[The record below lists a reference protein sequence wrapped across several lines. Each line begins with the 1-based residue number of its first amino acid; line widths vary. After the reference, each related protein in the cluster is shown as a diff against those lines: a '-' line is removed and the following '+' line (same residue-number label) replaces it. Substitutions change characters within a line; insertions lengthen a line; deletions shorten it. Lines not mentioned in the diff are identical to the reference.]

1 MAQILFDQIR
11 DFTGGVNYRADQFQ
25 LAKNESP
32 FILNLEV
39 DPRGGVFSR
48 AGYKKKH
55 TNAVVTPGN
64 TWNPKGLYNY
74 DFLGSPQIMLTTGYE
89 ATGPTDGKVFFS
101 SGSNFTVLDTA
112 AFTPVAVKSSNGASF
127 TQWEDTLYMA
137 LGKDST
143 QMQKWRVGDAYTTGL
158 TASGPTW
165 QPYDTGGSGYMPR
178 AELVVAHANKLFVA
192 NTYENGVAYPNRI
205 RWSHENLPEAWYQQD
220 YIDIIAGGEGIRG
233 IVVLDGQLVIFK
245 PKAVYLLMGYDADS
259 FQLVELTTVVGID
272 YPQQCVA
279 GNGGVYFFDYP
290 LGLFFIDRNGIR
302 NLFDRLK
309 PIIETDR
316 VNSSI
321 LNTITLSF
329 INDRLWMSMPFD
341 IFDTGSNP
349 NYVNCNFVFD
359 PSIGP
364 QGAFTLFQSATYDE
378 VNNAD
383 IDGWG
388 VICGI
393 DWQDSTDT
401 AWHLVIMPDNDFP
414 YVMYVDEYDNV
425 QDDIASGDDE
435 GDIQT
440 YYRTSWF
447 YDDRYVQ
454 DKTFVKSLYVVKGV
468 ENETQVRVD
477 VYHDFNTEEVVTSS
491 TLTLIPTSTGGTY
504 GTSTYSNDGTGGVYG
519 QSILREGIRVGG
531 RLKTAKAV
539 QLEFVGPT
547 GDLTNTP
554 GRAWGLNSIAFKF
567 KRRKIRS
574 NK

>member
-1 MAQILFDQIR
+1 MPQILFDQIR

-55 TNAVVTPGN
+55 STAVVTPG
-64 TWNPKGLYNY
+64 TYWNPKGLYNY
-74 DFLGSPQIMLTTGYE
+74 EYPTSPQIMLTTGYSS
-89 ATGPTDGKVFFS
+89 TGPTDGKVYYS
-101 SGSNFTVLDTA
+101 SGSNFSVLNSA
-112 AFTPVAVKSSNGASF
+112 ASTPLAVKSKNGASF
-127 TQWEDTLYMA
+127 AQWEDVLYIA
-137 LGKDST
+137 RGRDAT
-143 QMQKWRVGDAYTTGL
+143 QMAKWTAGNTYSTAL
-158 TASGPTW
+158 NASGPTW
-165 QPYDTGGSGYMPR
+165 QPYDTGGTGYMPR
-178 AELVVAHANKLFVA
+178 AELVVTHANKLFVA
-192 NTYENGVAYPNRI
+192 NTYEDGAAYPNRI

-279 GNGGVYFFDYP
+279 GAGGVYFFDYP
-290 LGLFFIDRNGIR
+290 TGLYFIDRNGIR

-316 VNSSI
+316 VNSS
-321 LNTITLSF
+321 LLDQITLSSV
-329 INDRLWMSMPFD
+329 NDRLWMSMPFD

-359 PSIGP
+359 PSIGR
-364 QGAFTLFQSATYDE
+364 QGAFTLFQSATYDTST
-378 VNNAD
+378 NMD

-388 VICGI
+388 LICGI

-401 AWHLVIMPDNDFP
+401 AYHLMIMPDEDFP
-414 YVMYVDEYDNV
+414 YVMYIDEYANV
-425 QDDIASGDDE
+425 NDDIASGDNN
-435 GDIQT
+435 GDMAT
-440 YYRTSWF
+440 YYRTAWF

-454 DKTFVKSLYVVKGV
+454 SKTFVKSLYVVKGV
-468 ENETQVRVD
+468 EQETQIRVD
-477 VYHDFNTEEVVTSS
+477 VYHDFNTDQQKTSS
-491 TLTLIPTSTGGTY
+491 TLTLRPTSTGGLY
-504 GTSTYSNDGTGGVYG
+504 GTATYSIDGSGGVYG
-519 QSILREGIRVGG
+519 QSLLRQGIRVGG

-539 QLEFVGPT
+539 QLEFVGPS

>member
-1 MAQILFDQIR
+1 MAQILFDQVR

-55 TNAVVTPGN
+55 TNAVVTPGT
-64 TWNPKGLYNY
+64 TWLPKGLYNY
-74 DFLGSPQIMLTTGYE
+74 EASGAPQIMLTTGYDSVGL
-89 ATGPTDGKVFFS
+89 ADGKIYYS
-101 SGSNFTVLDTA
+101 SGSNFSVLQSAVSTD
-112 AFTPVAVKSSNGASF
+112 VAVKSLNGASF
-127 TQWEDTLYMA
+127 AQWENLLYIA
-137 LGKDST
+137 LGKDQT
-143 QMQKWRVGDAYTTGL
+143 QMVKWEQGNTYTTAL
-158 TASGPTW
+158 TASSPTW

-178 AELVVAHANKLFVA
+178 AELVIAHANKLFVA
-192 NTYENGVAYPNRI
+192 NTYEDGEEYPNRI

-233 IVVLDGQLVIFK
+233 LQVLDGQLVIFK
-245 PKAVYLLMGYDADS
+245 PKAIYLLMGYDADS
-259 FQLVELTTVVGID
+259 FQLVELTTTVGID
-272 YPQQCVA
+272 YPQQAVA
-279 GNGGVYFFDYP
+279 GNNGVYFFDYP

-309 PIIETDR
+309 PIIDNDQ

-321 LNTITLSF
+321 LNTITLSY

-349 NYVNCNFVFD
+349 TYVNSNFVFD

-364 QGAFTLFQSATYDE
+364 QGAFTLFQSATYNEDTDQ
-378 VNNAD
+378 D

-388 VICGI
+388 LVSGI
-393 DWQDSTDT
+393 DWKDSTDS
-401 AWHLVIMPDNDFP
+401 AWHLMIMPDEDFP
-414 YVMYVDEYDNV
+414 YVMYVDEYSNV
-425 QDDIASGDDE
+425 QDDIASGDDD
-435 GDIQT
+435 GDIAT
-440 YYRTSWF
+440 FYRTSWF

-468 ENETQVRVD
+468 DEETQIRIN
-477 VYHDFNTEEVVTSS
+477 VYHDFNSDDQVTSS
-491 TLTLIPTSTGGTY
+491 TLALIPQATGGLYGTGIY
-504 GTSTYSNDGTGGVYG
+504 GTSVYG
-519 QSILREGIRVGG
+519 TSQLREGIQVGG

-547 GDLTNTP
+547 GDLTNTT
-554 GRAWGLNSIAFKF
+554 GRAWGINSIAFKF

>member
-1 MAQILFDQIR
+1 MAQILFDQVR

-55 TNAVVTPGN
+55 TNSVVTAGT
-64 TWNPKGLYNY
+64 TWLPKGLYNY
-74 DFLGSPQIMLTTGYE
+74 EASGAPQIMLTTGRKTS
-89 ATGPTDGKVFFS
+89 APTADGKVYYS
-101 SGSNFTVLDTA
+101 SGSNFSVLQSALSTD
-112 AFTPVAVKSSNGASF
+112 VAVKSPNGASF
-127 TQWEDTLYMA
+127 AQWENLLYIA
-137 LGKDST
+137 LGKDQT
-143 QMQKWRVGDAYTTGL
+143 QMVKWEQGNTYTTAL
-158 TASGPTW
+158 TASSPTW

-192 NTYENGVAYPNRI
+192 NTYEDGVEYPNRI

-233 IVVLDGQLVIFK
+233 LQILDGQLVIFK

-259 FQLVELTTVVGID
+259 FQLVELTTTVGID
-272 YPQQCVA
+272 FPQQAVA
-279 GNGGVYFFDYP
+279 GNNGVYFFDYP

-309 PIIETDR
+309 PIIDNDQ
-316 VNSSI
+316 VNSSL
-321 LNTITLSF
+321 LNTITLSY

-378 VNNAD
+378 DTDQD

-388 VICGI
+388 LVSGI
-393 DWQDSTDT
+393 DWKDSTDS
-401 AWHLVIMPDNDFP
+401 AWHLMIMPDEDFP
-414 YVMYVDEYDNV
+414 YVMYVDEYSNV
-425 QDDIASGDDE
+425 QDDIASGNDD
-435 GDIQT
+435 GDIAT

-468 ENETQVRVD
+468 DEETQIRIN
-477 VYHDFNTEEVVTSS
+477 VYHDFNSEDQVTSS
-491 TLTLIPTSTGGTY
+491 TLALIPQSTGGIYGTGIY
-504 GTSTYSNDGTGGVYG
+504 GTSIYGTS
-519 QSILREGIRVGG
+519 QLREGIQIGG

-547 GDLTNTP
+547 GDLTNTT
-554 GRAWGLNSIAFKF
+554 GRAWGINSIAFKF